1 MIKIRG
7 IIMGWINKNASGWLL
22 LLTTLIY
29 SLQSIWHDLP
39 QDNTNT
45 LDLLNTRKFFYVNTG
60 ASYTAL
66 IQD

>member
-45 LDLLNTRKFFYVNTG
+45 LDLLNTRKSF
-60 ASYTAL
+60 SP
-66 IQD
+66 